1 LLLHGNP
8 LVFSA
13 EHNCSEE
20 LRRLTASGVSTLRAL
35 DQRGAKVQNEKKA
48 DPADT
53 AILLAMARR
62 KLCQDAIDN
71 DQMEPPFAILTIDR
85 YGNIASEH
93 SITVDAEG
101 EFTETEIRGSADG
114 RMNQPFDMKLT
125 DTKKEAKERQ
135 LNFI

>member
-1 LLLHGNP
+1 M
-8 LVFSA
+8 
-13 EHNCSEE
+13 
-20 LRRLTASGVSTLRAL
+20 R
-35 DQRGAKVQNEKKA
+35 NEKKA
-48 DPADT
+48 EPADT
-53 AILLAMARR
+53 VILLAMARR

-71 DQMEPPFAILTIDR
+71 DRMVPPFAIVTTDR

-93 SITVDAEG
+93 SVTLDAEG

-125 DTKKEAKERQ
+125 DAKKKTKERQ